1 QSNEGQD
8 KSSIFEYDIAAKQR
22 REALFQH
29 AFFNANRVI
38 VIPYRSA
45 GDGFGEILGLSY
57 EGPRGDEVEWVS
69 PRMRALEAGLRQAHG
84 IRLQRTEF
92 VDPAT
97 GSRASAEY
105 PVEKSFRIVDFTPD
119 LSTMLLV
126 VHVASYPPQYYL
138 LREGSLSLLAKSY
151 PQVDPAALGSTELVY
166 YLARDGLQIP
176 AFLTRPNSELCGNGP
191 WPAVVHPHGGPWS
204 RDTMDF
210 DGSMWVPLMASR
222 CMAVL
227 RPQFRGSDGW
237 GRKLWMSGDMEW
249 GQKMQDDKDDGAKWL
264 VDQGIAVPGRIAMFG
279 FSYGGYSAFAASVR
293 PNGLYKCAIAGA
305 GVTDIN
311 RIWAR

>member
-1 QSNEGQD
+1 LRNMSSSRIQMSGEDVAGYVTDLSGELRASLQTRTDSTGAYIAAEFRNAETGAWEEHFRSYVKNRDQTQIVGFGNDPNIAFIQSSEGQD

-22 REALFQH
+22 REVLFEH

-38 VIPYRSA
+38 VDPYRSA
-45 GDGFGEILGLSY
+45 GDGFGDILGLSY
-57 EGPRGDEVEWVS
+57 EGPRGDDVEWVS
-69 PRMRALEAGLRQAHG
+69 PRMRALEAGLRQALG

-119 LSTMLLV
+119 LSTVLLV
-126 VHVASYPPQYYL
+126 VDGASYPPEYYL
-138 LREGSLSLLAKSY
+138 FREGSLSLLAKSY

-166 YLARDGLQIP
+166 YPARDGLQIP

-210 DGSMWVPLMASR
+210 DGSMWVPL
-222 CMAVL
+222 
-227 RPQFRGSDGW
+227 
-237 GRKLWMSGDMEW
+237 
-249 GQKMQDDKDDGAKWL
+249 
-264 VDQGIAVPGRIAMFG
+264 
-279 FSYGGYSAFAASVR
+279 
-293 PNGLYKCAIAGA
+293 
-305 GVTDIN
+305 
-311 RIWAR
+311 